1 MVCLFVWTSSQHFW
15 GSKNE
20 RFTKTRKMRTQ
31 LFGGL
36 EISCRHVLF
45 FRSPFFSC
53 KHYEKRKFYTFCP
66 SVVRNDVHV
75 FFLLK
80 NSTAPRGTPIPPLN
94 DKKARKIKYEWSLFV
109 VKSSDF
115 IFRSRSFFSSSL
127 SGGKGGACLRRFESD
142 RVDVHE
148 FRKSV
153 HVH

>member
-20 RFTKTRKMRTQ
+20 RFTKTRQMRTQ

-115 IFRSRSFFSSSL
+115 IFRSRSFFSLSL
-127 SGGKGGACLRRFESD
+127 NGG
-142 RVDVHE
+142 
-148 FRKSV
+148 
-153 HVH
+153 